1 MITAT
6 LTIIGKTLASLVF
19 LIIAILG
26 TNEITM
32 KPKHISPIY
41 KVSDVQVCTDQ
52 ELLVAGVWY
61 KMSDASEKLS
71 RISASDSERLF
82 TVRQFEGVF
91 GIEKTEIEQ
100 AFYREVRQQ
109 VCPR

>member
-1 MITAT
+1 M
-6 LTIIGKTLASLVF
+6 KTLSSTIKTLIALILMALVVMGIND
-19 LIIAILG
+19 L
-26 TNEITM
+26 TM
-32 KPKHISPIY
+32 EPKHISPIY

-71 RISASDSERLF
+71 RVSASDSERLF